1 MLIFLARFNTSDPDR
16 MLNFSYHQNSVTAR
30 MSNYS
35 DWNASIISYFT
46 QNVPY
51 GTKIYL
57 SLDDDT
63 LGKIGNSFNR
73 DCNHESWVTNFC
85 QAVRDVVVKGEGIDL
100 ETVSGLDDWGYPK
113 GVAFLGIM
121 VLAANQMAEDED
133 SKLDE
138 TNYFSRFRQILN
150 LPKDGQPSRP
160 KGLHIKQNED
170 APEKVLW
177 ETWNRWLLEQGFIP
191 TAKEGSG
198 KQRKY
203 INYPI
208 SQSLL
213 RNTDKDRL
221 IRLFTKKQWQTR
233 WDEQTLFAKVASE
246 YSTFTQHLKK
256 LIDDRSRYESVAQA
270 IHETYEDWLAKGS
283 PSTLTGGTK
292 HREWS
297 HQLYTGIYRTE
308 DFLGNIEYY
317 LYPKQQKGRSLGSL
331 TVEVNGERWDL
342 REDRAG
348 WYLPIGQPLLR
359 QEISQ
364 GKTYQINP
372 NTQVEKLIL
381 PKRDFW
387 ILVPDPDNPESGVY
401 ASWSSPKLGEQ
412 FIILFR
418 ESLFTDL
425 QRLRDENLIQWEGDR
440 DTKYLV
446 FGDNSDWYEVY
457 QCQVLSKAWDAVF
470 IQSAELKNELQPKT
484 SLSISFSGG
493 LRVPKKNN
501 TWISDH
507 LPQVTVFAFHPTVA
521 VEITNITTN
530 ETVYS
535 DQSFSTNQRHSIPN
549 LTQGSFIVSAT
560 CSGQSAQGLIK
571 VVTWDEIDFTSF
583 SA

>member
-1 MLIFLARFNTSDPDR
+1 M
-16 MLNFSYHQNSVTAR
+16 VT
-30 MSNYS
+30 YS
-35 DWNASIISYFT
+35 DWNTALINYFT

-57 SLDDDT
+57 SLDSDS
-63 LGKIGNSFNR
+63 LEKIGSSFSQK
-73 DCNHESWVTNFC
+73 CEHESWAISFC
-85 QAVRDVVVKGEGIDL
+85 NVVRSRVVKGEKIDL
-100 ETVSGLDDWGYPK
+100 STVSYSDKSGYPL

-121 VLAANQMAEDED
+121 VLAANEMADDED
-133 SKLDE
+133 NKLDE
-138 TNYFSRFRQILN
+138 KNYFSRFRKILC
-150 LPKDGQPSRP
+150 LPEDRQSRP
-160 KGLHIKQNED
+160 KGLQIRPNED
-170 APEKVLW
+170 APEIYLW
-177 ETWNRWLLEQGFIP
+177 KEWNSWLFQKGFIP
-191 TAKEGSG
+191 TAEEGSS

-213 RNTDKDRL
+213 RNADKDRL
-221 IRLFTKKQWQTR
+221 RRLFHEKQWQTR
-233 WDEQTLFAKVASE
+233 WDEQTLFTKVANE

-256 LIDDRSRYESVAQA
+256 LIDDRSRYESVAQV
-270 IHETYEDWLAKGS
+270 IHETYEDWLAEGS
-283 PSTLTGGTK
+283 PNTLTGRTK
-292 HREWS
+292 RREWS
-297 HQLYTGIYRTE
+297 RQLYAGIYRTE

-331 TVEVNGERWDL
+331 TVEANGERWNL

-348 WYLPIGQPLLR
+348 WYLPIGQPLSR
-359 QEISQ
+359 QEISN
-364 GKTYQINP
+364 GGTYQINP
-372 NTQVEKLIL
+372 NAQAEKLIL